1 MRPLPRAEPDFPVKA
16 PVACDDAS
24 ALTRPRLLLA
34 AARHGMVQ
42 YRRDRDLARLL
53 GRVPL
58 PAPAA
63 AELAELEAAAELARR
78 AGSPLWSSI
87 RHVDLLIA
95 LLSERALLGP
105 MERPAP

>member
-1 MRPLPRAEPDFPVKA
+1 MRPLPQAEPDFPVEA
-16 PVACDDAS
+16 PVACGDAS
-24 ALTRPRLLLA
+24 TQTRPRLLLA

-42 YRRDRDLARLL
+42 YRRDRDLPRLL

-63 AELAELEAAAELARR
+63 AELAELEAAAEAARR

-95 LLSERALLGP
+95 LLSERALLAP